1 MKEKSSRRSPALSGL
16 KNIGRVT
23 ERWLNGIGVFSES
36 DLRRLGAVKAYRL
49 IRARESG
56 ATLNLVYA
64 LQGALMGMHWSRLPA
79 QIKELLNREVERA
92 DRQ

>member
-1 MKEKSSRRSPALSGL
+1 MKERAPRRAPALSDL
-16 KNIGRVT
+16 QNIGRVT

-36 DLRRLGAVKAYRL
+36 ELRRLGAVKAYRL

-56 ATLNLVYA
+56 VTLILVYA

-79 QIKELLNREVERA
+79 QVKELLNREVERA
-92 DRQ
+92 DRP